1 MKRPLFWVCV
11 LLSVI
16 VVLHFFGSGASH
28 REGIRD
34 ASPPSGNRLAFS
46 GKVCSKELREDC
58 VIILLTDLSAYQN
71 AAASRQIIS
80 MFHKTYTD
88 RLQCTFDLEADFV
101 MPKIGS
107 TLVVEGE
114 FSAFRE
120 ATNPGEFNLAEY
132 YQGKQVGGAL
142 SDVVILSE
150 SEKYSVIGEALS
162 NLRAYFSKRLAKV
175 FPTRDAGTLQAMLL
189 GERTELDEEVRSLY
203 LDGGIMH
210 VLCISGLH
218 VSMLGLGL
226 YELLRRLGVKA
237 QVAAVAA
244 GVVLVLYG
252 IMTGMSVSACR
263 AIGMFLLRMFA
274 SVIGRTVD
282 LLTSLSVMALVL
294 LMDAPSLC
302 LNSGFWLSFGSMMG
316 VGVILPLWESIRRDD
331 MAAPLLVR
339 TRSRAVRTLFLWGE
353 KIGQGVRASLSILL
367 VTTPLLLWFYFE
379 VPVYST
385 LLNLLVIPAMGPV
398 LLFGFL
404 AMLIP
409 GLGILGTVDVAAFA
423 LFEKLCLVVTRL
435 PFHTWNPGCPKLW
448 QIAAYYIL
456 LTVILGLLWHIRK
469 KRRGLLRYGMLLCIL
484 PLLLFLLPVRHMT
497 GVVFLDVGQGDSVL
511 LRLSDGQT
519 YLYDCGSVTKGKV
532 GEKILLPYLKHE
544 GIHRLDAVFLSH
556 DDTDHVSGVKE
567 LLLLAAQEEIA
578 IDGLYVSGQGDFSG
592 VQEALRVSGLYV
604 LEWDVFAQG
613 QGSLAQL
620 QENSTQVKGGSV
632 KDSQVSRRVPGLHM
646 TRLSQGDMLEGKN
659 ITFTVLHPST
669 IKNAP
674 MDENEAS
681 GLAHGLNTTKSAPLD
696 ENEASL
702 CLWVQLRNGKDT
714 MTILLTGDVQGAGEK
729 GLLNALQA
737 QNLRNVDI
745 LKCAHHGSK
754 NATSEAFLSWLDA
767 RCVVISCAKKNS
779 YGHPHAE
786 LLQRLA
792 TENCDIFRTDQQGCL
807 TLRLAG
813 KEIKVTPFYE

>member
-1 MKRPLFWVCV
+1 
-11 LLSVI
+11 
-16 VVLHFFGSGASH
+16 
-28 REGIRD
+28 
-34 ASPPSGNRLAFS
+34 
-46 GKVCSKELREDC
+46 
-58 VIILLTDLSAYQN
+58 
-71 AAASRQIIS
+71 
-80 MFHKTYTD
+80 
-88 RLQCTFDLEADFV
+88 
-101 MPKIGS
+101 
-107 TLVVEGE
+107 
-114 FSAFRE
+114 
-120 ATNPGEFNLAEY
+120 
-132 YQGKQVGGAL
+132 
-142 SDVVILSE
+142 
-150 SEKYSVIGEALS
+150 
-162 NLRAYFSKRLAKV
+162 
-175 FPTRDAGTLQAMLL
+175 
-189 GERTELDEEVRSLY
+189 
-203 LDGGIMH
+203 
-210 VLCISGLH
+210 
-218 VSMLGLGL
+218 
-226 YELLRRLGVKA
+226 
-237 QVAAVAA
+237 
-244 GVVLVLYG
+244 
-252 IMTGMSVSACR
+252 
-263 AIGMFLLRMFA
+263 
-274 SVIGRTVD
+274 
-282 LLTSLSVMALVL
+282 
-294 LMDAPSLC
+294 
-302 LNSGFWLSFGSMMG
+302 
-316 VGVILPLWESIRRDD
+316 
-331 MAAPLLVR
+331 
-339 TRSRAVRTLFLWGE
+339 
-353 KIGQGVRASLSILL
+353 
-367 VTTPLLLWFYFE
+367 
-379 VPVYST
+379 
-385 LLNLLVIPAMGPV
+385 MGPV

-456 LTVILGLLWHIRK
+456 LTVILGLLWHTRK

-578 IDGLYVSGQGDFSG
+578 IDGLYASELGDFSG
-592 VQEALRVSGLYV
+592 VQGATQRVTGL
-604 LEWDVFAQG
+604 Q
-613 QGSLAQL
+613 
-620 QENSTQVKGGSV
+620 
-632 KDSQVSRRVPGLHM
+632 M
-646 TRLSQGDMLEGKN
+646 TRLSRGDVLGGKN
-659 ITFTVLHPST
+659 ITLTVLHPDT
-669 IKNAP
+669 IKKAAL
-674 MDENEAS
+674 DENEAS

-714 MTILLTGDVQGAGEK
+714 MTILLTGDVQGAGEE
-729 GLLNALQA
+729 GLINALQA

-767 RCVVISCAKKNS
+767 RCIVISCAKKNS

-792 TENCDIFRTDQQGCL
+792 TENSDIFRTDQQGCL

-813 KEIKVTPFYE
+813 KEIKVTPFCE

>member
-1 MKRPLFWVCV
+1 MLSVLNVICNIFWKGDACMKRPLFWVCV

-34 ASPPSGNRLAFS
+34 ASPPSGNRLVFS

-80 MFHKTYTD
+80 MFYKTYTD
-88 RLQCTFDLEADFV
+88 RLQCTFALGADFV

-142 SDVVILSE
+142 SDAVIVSQSE
-150 SEKYSVIGEALS
+150 RYSVIGEALS

-189 GERTELDEEVRSLY
+189 GERTALDEEVRSLY

-302 LNSGFWLSFGSMMG
+302 LNSGFWLSFGSMIG

-367 VTTPLLLWFYFE
+367 VTAPLLLWFYFE

-409 GLGILGTVDVAAFA
+409 GLGLLGTVDVAAFA

-456 LTVILGLLWHIRK
+456 LTVILGLLWHTRK

-567 LLLLAAQEEIA
+567 LFLLAAQEEIA
-578 IDGLYVSGQGDFSG
+578 IDGLYASELGDFSG
-592 VQEALRVSGLYV
+592 VQGAARNVS
-604 LEWDVFAQG
+604 
-613 QGSLAQL
+613 
-620 QENSTQVKGGSV
+620 
-632 KDSQVSRRVPGLHM
+632 GLHM
-646 TRLSQGDMLEGKN
+646 TRLSRGDVLGGKN
-659 ITFTVLHPST
+659 ITLTVLHPST

-779 YGHPHAE
+779 YGHPHAD

-813 KEIKVTPFYE
+813 KEIMATPFCE

>member
-1 MKRPLFWVCV
+1 MLSVLNVICNIFWKGDACMKRPLFWVCV

-34 ASPPSGNRLAFS
+34 ASPPSDQKVVFS

-58 VIILLTDLSAYQN
+58 VVILLTDLSAYQN
-71 AAASRQIIS
+71 AAVSRQIIS

-132 YQGKQVGGAL
+132 YQGRQVGGAL
-142 SDVVILSE
+142 SDAVIVSQSE
-150 SEKYSVIGEALS
+150 RYSVIGEALS

-189 GERTELDEEVRSLY
+189 GERTALDEEVRSLY

-302 LNSGFWLSFGSMMG
+302 LNSGFWLSFGSMIG

-456 LTVILGLLWHIRK
+456 LTVILGLLWHTRK

-592 VQEALRVSGLYV
+592 VQEAAQHVSGL
-604 LEWDVFAQG
+604 
-613 QGSLAQL
+613 
-620 QENSTQVKGGSV
+620 
-632 KDSQVSRRVPGLHM
+632 RM
-646 TRLSQGDMLEGKN
+646 TRLSRGDVLGGKN
-659 ITFTVLHPST
+659 ITLMVLHPST

-767 RCVVISCAKKNS
+767 RCIVISCAKKNS

-807 TLRLAG
+807 TLRLAD
-813 KEIKVTPFYE
+813 KEIKVTPFCE

>member
-1 MKRPLFWVCV
+1 MLSVLNVICNIFWKGDACMKRPLFWVCV

-34 ASPPSGNRLAFS
+34 ASPPSGNRLVFS

-71 AAASRQIIS
+71 AATSRQIIS

-88 RLQCTFDLEADFV
+88 RLQCTFALGADFV

-175 FPTRDAGTLQAMLL
+175 FPTKDAGTLQAMLL
-189 GERTELDEEVRSLY
+189 GERTALDEEVRSLY
-203 LDGGIMH
+203 LDGGIIH

-226 YELLRRLGVKA
+226 YELLRRFGVKA

-456 LTVILGLLWHIRK
+456 LTVILGLLWHTRK

-578 IDGLYVSGQGDFSG
+578 IDGLYASELGDFSG
-592 VQEALRVSGLYV
+592 VQGATQRVTR
-604 LEWDVFAQG
+604 
-613 QGSLAQL
+613 L
-620 QENSTQVKGGSV
+620 Q
-632 KDSQVSRRVPGLHM
+632 M
-646 TRLSQGDMLEGKN
+646 TRLSRGDVLGGKN
-659 ITFTVLHPST
+659 ITLTVLHPDT
-669 IKNAP
+669 IKKAAL
-674 MDENEAS
+674 DENEAS

-702 CLWVQLRNGKDT
+702 CLWVQLKNGKST
-714 MTILLTGDVQGAGEK
+714 MTVLLTGDVQGAGEK

-779 YGHPHAE
+779 YGHPHAD

-792 TENCDIFRTDQQGCL
+792 TENSDIFRTDQQGCL

-813 KEIKVTPFYE
+813 KEIKVTPFCE

>member
-1 MKRPLFWVCV
+1 
-11 LLSVI
+11 
-16 VVLHFFGSGASH
+16 
-28 REGIRD
+28 
-34 ASPPSGNRLAFS
+34 
-46 GKVCSKELREDC
+46 
-58 VIILLTDLSAYQN
+58 
-71 AAASRQIIS
+71 
-80 MFHKTYTD
+80 
-88 RLQCTFDLEADFV
+88 
-101 MPKIGS
+101 
-107 TLVVEGE
+107 
-114 FSAFRE
+114 
-120 ATNPGEFNLAEY
+120 
-132 YQGKQVGGAL
+132 
-142 SDVVILSE
+142 
-150 SEKYSVIGEALS
+150 
-162 NLRAYFSKRLAKV
+162 
-175 FPTRDAGTLQAMLL
+175 
-189 GERTELDEEVRSLY
+189 
-203 LDGGIMH
+203 
-210 VLCISGLH
+210 
-218 VSMLGLGL
+218 
-226 YELLRRLGVKA
+226 
-237 QVAAVAA
+237 
-244 GVVLVLYG
+244 
-252 IMTGMSVSACR
+252 
-263 AIGMFLLRMFA
+263 
-274 SVIGRTVD
+274 
-282 LLTSLSVMALVL
+282 
-294 LMDAPSLC
+294 PSLC

-409 GLGILGTVDVAAFA
+409 GLGLLGTVDVAAFA

-435 PFHTWNPGCPKLW
+435 PFHIWNPGCPKLW
-448 QIAAYYIL
+448 QIAAYYVV
-456 LTVILGLLWHIRK
+456 LTVILGLLWCTRS
-469 KRRGLLRYGMLLCIL
+469 KRRGLLRYGMLLCIF

-567 LLLLAAQEEIA
+567 LLLLATQEEIA

-592 VQEALRVSGLYV
+592 VQEAAQHVSGL
-604 LEWDVFAQG
+604 
-613 QGSLAQL
+613 
-620 QENSTQVKGGSV
+620 
-632 KDSQVSRRVPGLHM
+632 RM
-646 TRLSQGDMLEGKN
+646 TRLSRGDVLGGKN
-659 ITFTVLHPST
+659 ITLMVLHPST

-674 MDENEAS
+674 MDENEASGLAHGLNTTKSAPLDENEAS

-779 YGHPHAE
+779 YGHPHAD

-813 KEIKVTPFYE
+813 KEIKVTPFCE

>member
-1 MKRPLFWVCV
+1 MLSVLNVICNIFRKGDACMKRPLFWVCA

-34 ASPPSGNRLAFS
+34 ASPPSGNRLVFS

-88 RLQCTFDLEADFV
+88 RLQCTFALGADFV

-132 YQGKQVGGAL
+132 YQGRQVGGAL

-175 FPTRDAGTLQAMLL
+175 FSTRDAGTLKAMLL
-189 GERTELDEEVRSLY
+189 GERTALDEEVRSLY

-456 LTVILGLLWHIRK
+456 LTVILGFLWHTRK

-578 IDGLYVSGQGDFSG
+578 IDGLYASELGDFSG
-592 VQEALRVSGLYV
+592 VQGATQRVTGL
-604 LEWDVFAQG
+604 Q
-613 QGSLAQL
+613 
-620 QENSTQVKGGSV
+620 
-632 KDSQVSRRVPGLHM
+632 M
-646 TRLSQGDMLEGKN
+646 TRLSRGDVLGGKN
-659 ITFTVLHPST
+659 ITLTVLHPDT
-669 IKNAP
+669 IKKAAL
-674 MDENEAS
+674 DENEAS

-714 MTILLTGDVQGAGEK
+714 MTILLTGDVQGAGEE
-729 GLLNALQA
+729 GLINALQA

-767 RCVVISCAKKNS
+767 RCIVISCAKKNS

-792 TENCDIFRTDQQGCL
+792 TENSDIFRTDQQGCL

-813 KEIKVTPFYE
+813 KEIKVTPFCE